1 MPPDALKCENGA
13 SACNFFAQCRLQV
26 RFVFQ
31 RSTPRRRFRVDLTVP
46 LFPMFNASNIRFYGY
61 RQGIIALNESSS
73 PMDAMDM
80 QSHSNFKSL
89 LVFPWSVSATTALD
103 VEVLHTTARPKHLI
117 QVS

>member
-1 MPPDALKCENGA
+1 M
-13 SACNFFAQCRLQV
+13 SRLQL

-31 RSTPRRRFRVDLTVP
+31 RLTSEGDPEQISVCP
-46 LFPMFNASNIRFYGY
+46 PFPMFNASNMRFYGY
-61 RQGIIALNESSS
+61 RQGIIALNDTSS

-80 QSHSNFKSL
+80 QSHPNFKSL